1 MRHKHLRDTRISKLS
16 TGRVKGIGFFEG
28 IVLKI
33 TGRIDG
39 TRNLPRECDD
49 GHWISPHLDREV
61 HSYDE
66 FSSRMWGQLQIEE
79 EDEYVRLG
87 ALMDSIVH
95 TKAQLKT
102 ARAELKDALAYEGV
116 PSTSRKH
123 GESKLTEAQVA
134 TRRAN
139 ERAKRLAVFRSRIGA
154 LQSRFDSKVDEF
166 LTLRNKII
174 EDNNSTRMIC
184 TRVKEHLLQRMDV
197 YWNAA
202 LHKHSE
208 NARMPAVPSI
218 EVTSRAEI
226 AYMELHKV
234 LMQKAEMIGQSL
246 SKDETEVA
254 YNVWKEKESGVV

>member
-61 HSYDE
+61 RSYDE

-123 GESKLTEAQVA
+123 GESKLTDAQVA

-139 ERAKRLAVFRSRIGA
+139 ERAKRMAPLRSRVST
-154 LQSRFDSKVDEF
+154 LQGKLIAEVDEF
-166 LTLRNKII
+166 STLRNKII
-174 EDNNSTRMIC
+174 EDNNSNRMIC
-184 TRVKEHLLQRMDV
+184 ARVRDHLFQRLNV
-197 YWNAA
+197 YWNSA
-202 LHKHSE
+202 LYKHSE

-218 EVTSRAEI
+218 EVTSRAESV
-226 AYMELHKV
+226 YMESHKV
-234 LMQKAEMIGQSL
+234 LMQRAELLSQSL
-246 SKDETEVA
+246 SKEEKEVA
-254 YNVWKEKESGVV
+254 

>member
-61 HSYDE
+61 RSYDE

-123 GESKLTEAQVA
+123 GESKLTDAQVA
-134 TRRAN
+134 ARRAS
-139 ERAKRLAVFRSRIGA
+139 ERAKRLAPLRRRVSD
-154 LQSRFDSKVDEF
+154 LQSKLVAEVDEF
-166 LTLRNKII
+166 STLRNKII

-184 TRVKEHLLQRMDV
+184 ARVKDHLLQRMCV
-197 YWNAA
+197 YWNSAMI
-202 LHKHSE
+202 KHSE

-218 EVTSRAEI
+218 EVTSRAE
-226 AYMELHKV
+226 AVYMEPHKA
-234 LMQKAEMIGQSL
+234 LMQRAELLSKSL
-246 SKDETEVA
+246 SKE
-254 YNVWKEKESGVV
+254 EKEAA

>member
-1 MRHKHLRDTRISKLS
+1 MKDKQLRNTRISKLS
-16 TGRVKGIGFFEG
+16 TERVKGIGVFES

-33 TGRIDG
+33 TGCIDG
-39 TRNLPRECDD
+39 TRKLPRECDD

-61 HSYDE
+61 RSYDE

-102 ARAELKDALAYEGV
+102 ARAELIDALAYEGA

-139 ERAKRLAVFRSRIGA
+139 ERAKRLAVFRSRVGA
-154 LQSRFDSKVDEF
+154 LQSSLDSKVDEF

-184 TRVKEHLLQRMDV
+184 ARVKDHLLQRMDV
-197 YWNAA
+197 YWNSA
-202 LHKHSE
+202 LLKHPE
-208 NARMPAVPSI
+208 KARMPAVPSI
-218 EVTSRAEI
+218 EVTFRAEAI
-226 AYMELHKV
+226 YIELHKE
-234 LMQKAEMIGQSL
+234 LMQRAELISQSL
-246 SKDETEVA
+246 SKEA
-254 YNVWKEKESGVV
+254 A